1 MRVKNQYPDWV
12 EKFRGPGKTIRKVK
26 NGYGLYK
33 CTSVYV
39 PGEKYPKSKQEYLG
53 MITEKDGF
61 IPKKT
66 VSNNPSYIEYGVS
79 RLIWLNFKRELVRSS
94 YMGDELLVRISIV
107 KYLFGTVNHDLMLLS
122 FISDGC
128 IDEMD
133 KRLSSTSEKRIEN
146 LASKIDTLLRK
157 KIRDPNDRSLLE
169 SLLRNCV
176 LDSKN
181 RTAQLPAVP
190 DVAIEIMERYG
201 LRYGNG

>member
-1 MRVKNQYPDWV
+1 MRVKNQYPDWA
-12 EKFRGPGKTIRKVK
+12 EKFRGPGKTIRKAK

-79 RLIWLNFKRELVRSS
+79 RLIWMNFKRELVRSS
-94 YMGDELLVRISIV
+94 FMGDEILVRISIV
-107 KYLFGTVNHDLMLLS
+107 KYLFGEVNHDLMLLS

-133 KRLSSTSEKRIEN
+133 KRLSSASEKRIEN
-146 LASKIDTLLRK
+146 LANKIDALLRQK
-157 KIRDPNDRSLLE
+157 MKDKDDRKLLE

-181 RTAQLPAVP
+181 KTAQSPVVPAAAV
-190 DVAIEIMERYG
+190 EIMERYG

>member
-1 MRVKNQYPDWV
+1 MRVKNQYPEWA
-12 EKFRGPGKTIRKVK
+12 EKYRGPGKTIRKLK

-53 MITEKDGF
+53 MITETDGF

-66 VSNNPSYIEYGVS
+66 VSKNPTYIEYGVS
-79 RLIWLNFKRELVRSS
+79 HLIWSNFRRDLSRSTFT
-94 YMGDELLVRISIV
+94 GDDVLVRIGIV
-107 KYLFGTVNHDLMLLS
+107 KYLFGEVNHELMALS
-122 FISDGC
+122 FISDGH
-128 IDEMD
+128 IEEMD
-133 KRLSSTSEKRIEN
+133 ERLNSTSKKRIEN
-146 LASKIDTLLRK
+146 LANKIDILLRQ
-157 KIRDPNDRSLLE
+157 KIKSPDDRKLLE

-181 RTAQLPAVP
+181 KTVQLPVVP
-190 DVAIEIMERYG
+190 AAATEIMERYG